1 MAKNKTVNLNIRVTE
16 EEFNRLSKFAE
27 LLNVNNSAVVRKM
40 MREFIEMYKDPRSK
54 DSDLD
59 TWELWNGRVVPI
71 RLPKAY
77 LDYTKK
83 DAWTMA
89 EEIRQ
94 EREDTINPQRRNLM
108 ALLAHFAGVLGGIKF
123 NAEQEEHIKEFI
135 NNTIEDEEQ
144 KKADLLA
151 EIEKSER
158 EYNLTLIK
166 NAEQIIKGNNDELKE
181 ALRNAIKSI
190 QSE

>member
-27 LLNVNNSAVVRKM
+27 LLNVNNSAVVREM
-40 MREFIEMYKDPRSK
+40 MREFIEAYKDPRSK

-77 LDYTKK
+77 LDYTKE
-83 DAWTMA
+83 DAW
-89 EEIRQ
+89 ELSNELREKSINIRNTQ
-94 EREDTINPQRRNLM
+94 QKNL
-108 ALLAHFAGVLGGIKF
+108 LTLVAHFSGVLGGIK
-123 NAEQEEHIKEFI
+123 ASDEQRERIEEFI
-135 NNTIEDEEQ
+135 NDQEE
-144 KKADLLA
+144 KERVADLLA
-151 EIEKSER
+151 DLEKNER
-158 EYNLTLIK
+158 EFNLKLIK
-166 NAEQIIKGNNDELKE
+166 NAEQILSGDNNELKK
-181 ALRNAIKSI
+181 ALREAIDKL